1 MGAVLDQWKAHLEMG
16 SIHYVNGPVL
26 RSVVV
31 FLLLGVSYSKRRCN
45 YTDILSTY
53 RELIFV
59 ELQNLLQ
66 HVLRSIHGMTEQFLC
81 QGWDQGHGRGSR
93 QQRGMKKP
101 VEMMAVLIRQNC
113 RHTDLVR
120 RQKRTAPCV
129 TAQRT
134 KGKNRTRMRLIR
146 ALINCWQ
153 KLQSLYTPTK

>member
-1 MGAVLDQWKAHLEMG
+1 M
-16 SIHYVNGPVL
+16 YVNGPVL